1 MKPFHATIAL
11 LAMCLLASGCAKKLQ
26 PDNLPAL
33 SGYITGS
40 VAYRER
46 IALPPDA
53 KIVVSLED
61 VSRSDKSA
69 AFVAQQTLRPS
80 AQVPVLFNLRYIPS
94 AINRKHSYAV
104 RAAILDSEDELMWT
118 STASYPVLFNEP
130 EKPLAI
136 VMERVIHPDPVA
148 TPPVHTSIGYK
159 CDEIEFIAKFEAN
172 IVQILLP
179 ARTLTLP
186 RVISGSG
193 ARYTDGVT
201 TFWSKGDTAL
211 FEMNGVSYKGCKA
224 DPLPT
229 LSK

>member
-1 MKPFHATIAL
+1 MKTFHTLIAL
-11 LAMCLLASGCAKKLQ
+11 LTICLLASGCAKKLQ

-33 SGYITGS
+33 SGYVTGS

-53 KIVVSLED
+53 KIIVSLED

-69 AFVAQQTLRPS
+69 AFVAQQTLRPG

-104 RAAILDSEDELMWT
+104 RAAVLDSQDELMWA
-118 STASYPVLFNEP
+118 STAAYPVLFNEP

-136 VMERVIHPDPVA
+136 MMDRVLSPNPVA
-148 TPPVHTSIGYK
+148 PPPVHASIGYK
-159 CDEIEFIAKFEAN
+159 CDDIEFIAKFEAN
-172 IVQILLP
+172 MVQILLP
-179 ARTLTLP
+179 GRTLMLP

-201 TFWSKGDTAL
+201 TFWNKGDTVA